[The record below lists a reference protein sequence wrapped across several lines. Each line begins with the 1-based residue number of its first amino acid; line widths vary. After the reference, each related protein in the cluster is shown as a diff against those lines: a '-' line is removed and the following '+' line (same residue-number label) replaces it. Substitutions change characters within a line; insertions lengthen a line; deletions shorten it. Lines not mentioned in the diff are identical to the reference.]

1 MKKGNLQDR
10 KRQSAEWKNGN
21 QENGEK
27 KSERWEK
34 NRKKNR
40 QNAESGARKKMN
52 VDERQRPALFASYH
66 NTNLSQAIAIY
77 NTDLSR

>member
-1 MKKGNLQDR
+1 MKKGNQQDGKTAIR
-10 KRQSAEWKNGN
+10 ED
-21 QENGEK
+21 GEK

-40 QNAESGARKKMN
+40 QNAESGARKKMH

>member
-1 MKKGNLQDR
+1 MKQ
-10 KRQSAEWKNGN
+10 GN
-21 QENGEK
+21 QQNGKKAIREDGEK
-27 KSERWEK
+27 KSERWGK
-34 NRKKNR
+34 KRKKNR

-52 VDERQRPALFASYH
+52 ADERLRPALFASYH

>member
-1 MKKGNLQDR
+1 MKH
-10 KRQSAEWKNGN
+10 GN
-21 QENGEK
+21 QQNGKTAIRENGEK

-34 NRKKNR
+34 KRKKNR
-40 QNAESGARKKMN
+40 QNAESGARKKMHA
-52 VDERQRPALFASYH
+52 DERQRPVLFASYH

>member
-1 MKKGNLQDR
+1 MKKDSQ
-10 KRQSAEWKNGN
+10 QNGKTAIR
-21 QENGEK
+21 ENGEK

-34 NRKKNR
+34 KRKKNR

-52 VDERQRPALFASYH
+52 ADERQRPALFASYH

>member
-1 MKKGNLQDR
+1 MKQGNLQDGKKAIR
-10 KRQSAEWKNGN
+10 ED
-21 QENGEK
+21 GEK

-40 QNAESGARKKMN
+40 QNAENRATKKMHA
-52 VDERQRPALFASYH
+52 DERQRPVLFASYH